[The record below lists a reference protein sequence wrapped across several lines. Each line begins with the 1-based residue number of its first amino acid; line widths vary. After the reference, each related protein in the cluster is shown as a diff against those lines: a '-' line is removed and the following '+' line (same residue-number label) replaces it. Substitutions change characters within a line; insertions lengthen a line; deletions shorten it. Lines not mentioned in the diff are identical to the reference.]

1 MVQVS
6 IRSTIYPAYIDSADR
21 SVKIADRL
29 RIIADRT
36 SNIADRP
43 LQIADRTQKI
53 ADNTNET
60 TNLFTVSAERCILYC
75 RTNAIA
81 FETHT

>member
-1 MVQVS
+1 MGLVS
-6 IRSTIYPAYIDSADR
+6 IGSTVYPVYIDIAER
-21 SVKIADRL
+21 SVKIADR
-29 RIIADRT
+29 
-36 SNIADRP
+36 P
-43 LQIADRTQKI
+43 LQTADKISKI
-53 ADNTNET
+53 ADNPNET